1 MTTATLSPAPKL
13 QFFDANGN
21 PLVGGKLYSYAAG
34 TTTPL
39 ATYIDYNGSA
49 TNTNPVIL
57 DSRGEANV
65 WLSSSYYKL
74 KLTDSNNVE
83 IWTVD
88 NIGGFATM
96 ADMTAAINAVLASL
110 AASGGSALVGF
121 IQAGTGA
128 VATTV
133 QAKLRQ
139 VISVKDFGAVG
150 DDSHDDTTNIQA
162 AIDYANSIG
171 GDVYFP
177 AGTYKITNALTI
189 DNSAS
194 SSEYYKAS
202 IYGDSS
208 ASARIHGGAGNYNMF
223 EISGGSVGAGVH
235 SHQVIRGLFFVK
247 DDNLGNLIQ
256 GDNLAFISFEDV
268 SCLNG
273 DYGFYG
279 TDVLSS
285 VFYDC
290 IFRFANYGMR
300 FEYADYS
307 QPNAITLV
315 SCVVGNNNNAG
326 IYVSGGSTFN
336 MFGGSVESN
345 GMTGSASPK
354 FGVLLDDAGAQGS
367 AAGNFSGVYFEQNVG
382 TADIWL
388 ANSVQSVAAN
398 IDGCSFNRISST
410 YYTTNNILVETA
422 NSGVEQYVTVMG
434 CGFKG
439 FNTYVPN
446 SGRKYINTIA
456 TASGVSTV
464 AWAGCLFQSAT
475 ETPSITNQITL
486 SGGGGGSVT
495 AVTATSPVV
504 SSGGTT
510 PNISM
515 GAASSSSNGYLT
527 SSDWNTFNSKAS
539 TSFSG
544 WTNVSFQNSWS
555 DAGFPSPNC
564 SYTKDQFGVV
574 RLQGGAIHTGNST
587 ATIFT
592 LPAGYRPTA
601 TLFISSYGE
610 IGGVPSAVLFEINS
624 SGNVYLN
631 SAVSGNK
638 VSFNSVTF
646 QTN

>member
-39 ATYIDYNGSA
+39 ATYTDYNGSA

-110 AASGGSALVGF
+110 AASSGSSLIGF

-139 VISVKDFGAVG
+139 MISVKDFGAVG
-150 DDSHDDTTNIQA
+150 DDSHDDTANIQA
-162 AIDYANSIG
+162 AITYANTIG

-177 AGTYKITNALTI
+177 AGTYKITNTLTI
-189 DNSAS
+189 NNSAS
-194 SSEYYKAS
+194 TSEYYKAS

-208 ASARIHGGAGNYNMF
+208 ASARIHGAAGSYNML
-223 EISGGSVGAGVH
+223 EISGGSTGAGVH

-247 DDNLGNLIQ
+247 DDNVGYLIK

-354 FGVLLDDAGAQGS
+354 FGVLLNNAGAQGS

-388 ANSVQSVAAN
+388 ANSVQSAASN
-398 IDGCSFNRISST
+398 INGCSFNRISST
-410 YYTTNNILVETA
+410 YYTTNNILVETS
-422 NSGVEQYVTVMG
+422 NSGVEQYVSVMG

-446 SGRKYINTIA
+446 SGRPYINAITS
-456 TASGVSTV
+456 ASGVSTV

-486 SGGGGGSVT
+486 SGGGGGGVT

-564 SYTKDQFGVV
+564 SYTKDEFGVV